1 MIDSR
6 SNSSSENLTVFI
18 VDDDADVRDSLGLL
32 LGLRGYGTALF
43 ACAEDF
49 LAAWRPGLAGC
60 VLTDLRMPGMSGLE
74 LQKELAAREIA
85 LPVVML
91 TAHGDVS
98 SARQALR
105 ERAIDFLQKPFRED
119 ELTAAIDAAFRQD
132 LARLKTAAA
141 RSTEQSR
148 LATLTQREREVM
160 ALLATGASNIAVA
173 RSLSIS
179 PRTVEV
185 HKARVME
192 KLGVRN
198 LVELTRIADRAGHG
212 IN

>member
-173 RSLSIS
+173 RSLCIS